1 MLLQCVYNQIV
12 TQSLCSRGLL
22 SEKSNTFGLVF
33 SPSQI
38 PPQPTSYIFLLEN
51 LYLLTW
57 NQYVTELSQVKDA
70 PQSPLPWGSKKYQ

>member
-1 MLLQCVYNQIV
+1 MLLQYAYNQIV
-12 TQSLCSRGLL
+12 TQSLYSRGLL
-22 SEKSNTFGLVF
+22 SEKSNTFGLVL

-57 NQYVTELSQVKDA
+57 NQYDYFNVEVFILSWQKV
-70 PQSPLPWGSKKYQ
+70 SPE

>member
-1 MLLQCVYNQIV
+1 MLLQYAYNQIV
-12 TQSLCSRGLL
+12 IQSLYGRSLL
-22 SEKSNTFGLVF
+22 SEKSNTFGLVL

-57 NQYVTELSQVKDA
+57 NQYDYFNVEVFILSWQKV
-70 PQSPLPWGSKKYQ
+70 SPE

>member
-1 MLLQCVYNQIV
+1 MLLQYAYNQIV

-22 SEKSNTFGLVF
+22 SEKSNTFGLVL

-57 NQYVTELSQVKDA
+57 NQYDYFNVEFLILSWQKV
-70 PQSPLPWGSKKYQ
+70 SPE

>member
-1 MLLQCVYNQIV
+1 MLLQYAYNQIV
-12 TQSLCSRGLL
+12 TQSLCSRSLL
-22 SEKSNTFGLVF
+22 SEKSNTFGLVL

-57 NQYVTELSQVKDA
+57 NQYDYFNVEVFILSWQKV
-70 PQSPLPWGSKKYQ
+70 SPE

>member
-1 MLLQCVYNQIV
+1 MLLQYAYNQIV
-12 TQSLCSRGLL
+12 TQSLYSRGLL
-22 SEKSNTFGLVF
+22 SEKSNTFGLVL

-57 NQYVTELSQVKDA
+57 NQYVTSM
-70 PQSPLPWGSKKYQ
+70 

>member
-1 MLLQCVYNQIV
+1 MLLQCIYNQIV
-12 TQSLCSRGLL
+12 TRRFCNDRLL
-22 SEKSNTFGLVF
+22 SEKSNTFGLVL

>member
-1 MLLQCVYNQIV
+1 MLLQCIYNQIV
-12 TQSLCSRGLL
+12 TRRFCNDRLL
-22 SEKSNTFGLVF
+22 SEKSNTFGLVL

-70 PQSPLPWGSKKYQ
+70 PQSPLPWGSEKYQ